1 MRYHAGD
8 VVWYRGQFSR
18 EEDEYEG
25 LVRGVSTPKPP
36 AAEPTYLLTL
46 LSGPYTGQT
55 SVVYET
61 ELRPREA
68 AHQDRRGTA
77 RQMHEHAG

>member
-18 EEDEYEG
+18 EEYEG
-25 LVRGVSTPKPP
+25 LMRGISTPKPP

-46 LSGPYTGQT
+46 LSGPYAGQT

-61 ELRPREA
+61 ELRPRGAPHE
-68 AHQDRRGTA
+68 DRRLPA
-77 RQMHEHAG
+77 RQMHERAG

>member
-1 MRYHAGD
+1 MRNHAGD

-18 EEDEYEG
+18 EEEEYEG
-25 LVRGVSTPKPP
+25 LVRGISTPTPP

-46 LSGPYTGQT
+46 LSGPYAGQT

-61 ELRPREA
+61 DLRPRGA
-68 AHQDRRGTA
+68 AREDRRGTA
-77 RQMHEHAG
+77 RSMREHAS

>member
-18 EEDEYEG
+18 EEEEYEG

-46 LSGPYTGQT
+46 LSGPYAGQT

-61 ELRPREA
+61 ELRPRGAPRE
-68 AHQDRRGTA
+68 DRR
-77 RQMHEHAG
+77 RPERRMRERAG